1 MKKPHPRQAG
11 PVEYAREVGGVDCEL
26 TVTCRKPDA
35 VPPEKTFKTSEG
47 RSDRTPCALTPEQEY
62 ICDHATD

>member
-1 MKKPHPRQAG
+1 MKKPHPTEAG
-11 PVEYAREVGGVDCEL
+11 QVEYAREVGGVDCEL

-35 VPPEKTFKTSEG
+35 APQEKAFKTFEG
-47 RSDRTPCALTPEQEY
+47 KSDRTPCALTPEQEY

>member
-11 PVEYAREVGGVDCEL
+11 QVEFEREVGGIDCEL
-26 TVTCRKPDA
+26 TVTCRKPDTT
-35 VPPEKTFKTSEG
+35 PPEKTLTSPE
-47 RSDRTPCALTPEQEY
+47 RKPDRTSCELTPEQAY

>member
-11 PVEYAREVGGVDCEL
+11 PVEFEREVGGIDCEL

-35 VPPEKTFKTSEG
+35 APTQKTIRSPEET
-47 RSDRTPCALTPEQEY
+47 SDRTSCALTPEQEY